1 MSSLEFRLKKRD
13 ETINYLIEEIK
24 HDSLMSKKH
33 KKTCKHLRC
42 VEHLL
47 TLVSIN
53 TGCVSISAFASLI
66 AIV

>member
-1 MSSLEFRLKKRD
+1 MSSLKFILKKRD

-24 HDSLMSKKH
+24 HDNLMSKKH

-42 VEHLL
+42 VKHLL
-47 TLVSIN
+47 ILVSTN
-53 TGCVSISAFASLI
+53 TSCVSISAFTSLI

>member
-24 HDSLMSKKH
+24 HDNLMNKKH

-47 TLVSIN
+47 TFVSTN
-53 TGCVSISAFASLI
+53 TSCVSISAFTSLI